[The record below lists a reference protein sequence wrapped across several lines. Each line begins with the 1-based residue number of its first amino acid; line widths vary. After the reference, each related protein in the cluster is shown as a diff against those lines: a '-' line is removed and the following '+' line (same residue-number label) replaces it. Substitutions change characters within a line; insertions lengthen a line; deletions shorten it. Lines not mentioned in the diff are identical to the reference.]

1 MQSPIKARGLA
12 WQAAMQEVSSPL
24 HIIGAV
30 SAVWLTRN
38 NPATAAMAAMILCVM
53 FVSPR

>member
-30 SAVWLTRN
+30 SAVWVTRN
-38 NPATAAMAAMILCVM
+38 NPAMPAMAAMILCVM
-53 FVSPR
+53 FFSPR

>member
-12 WQAAMQEVSSPL
+12 WQAAMQDVSSPL
-24 HIIGAV
+24 HIIGAAG
-30 SAVWLTRN
+30 AVWLTRN

>member
-24 HIIGAV
+24 HIIGAA
-30 SAVWLTRN
+30 SAVWLTKN

-53 FVSPR
+53 LVFLR